1 MLQHTARELIE
12 RIRVLGSEKGLV
24 ESEFRMR
31 IEEAQR
37 TLTELKAE
45 YERLKG
51 VGRTLQLEQTDLNAD
66 NNALKAHL

>member
-1 MLQHTARELIE
+1 M
-12 RIRVLGSEKGLV
+12 